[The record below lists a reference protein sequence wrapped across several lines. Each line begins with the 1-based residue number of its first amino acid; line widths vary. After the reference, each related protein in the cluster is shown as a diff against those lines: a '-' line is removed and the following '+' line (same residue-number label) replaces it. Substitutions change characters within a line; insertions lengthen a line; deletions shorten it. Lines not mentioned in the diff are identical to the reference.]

1 MHQAKYTRPN
11 RLIET
16 VMSELVKVVESVGAR
31 VRIFEKLAVTDSGV
45 SIRIPLFG
53 KMEPYHPLNMFSN
66 MIQVWQT
73 QKILPTWTPC

>member
-1 MHQAKYTRPN
+1 MLGGVLLSAVLLNVLAPFWSSFLLNVGTLMHKAKYTRLD

-16 VMSELVKVVESVGAR
+16 VMSELVKVVKSFGTR

-53 KMEPYHPLNMFSN
+53 
-66 MIQVWQT
+66 
-73 QKILPTWTPC
+73 